1 MSEISGVSAVSGG
14 AASMMS
20 NSLATQA
27 TAQKNLN
34 VQDEISMAV
43 ITNITDQQKMMA
55 EQLIEMM
62 KQTMID
68 IYA

>member
-1 MSEISGVSAVSGG
+1 MSEISGVSAVSG

>member
-1 MSEISGVSAVSGG
+1 MSEISGVSAVSGSAG
-14 AASMMS
+14 MMS

-27 TAQKNLN
+27 TAQKNLT

-43 ITNITDQQKMMA
+43 INNITDQQKMIA

-62 KQTMID
+62 KQNLID